1 MHSWSARAGKVVAHP
16 DERSCEGGLCRRRP
30 GRPARRPSVQ
40 ASPEGFTTVRVKG
53 QDRRIYWAASPLTGW
68 KTVLD
73 VSERAVLGPVS
84 RQRLYSAM
92 IGLAGLLL
100 MVLIVTQ
107 IARRLARPLL
117 NLTGA
122 AAAIEQGSFREEMLG
137 ELPRRDDELGE
148 LSRSVRKMAREIKF
162 AAAPGELNQ
171 GLERTVHQ
179 RNERASRGRRAG
191 AADPRGP
198 GASRPGVTCP
208 P

>member
-1 MHSWSARAGKVVAHP
+1 M
-16 DERSCEGGLCRRRP
+16 
-30 GRPARRPSVQ
+30 
-40 ASPEGFTTVRVKG
+40 
-53 QDRRIYWAASPLTGW
+53 
-68 KTVLD
+68 LD

-162 AAAPGELNQ
+162 AAAPG
-171 GLERTVHQ
+171 RTEPGWNA
-179 RNERASRGRRAG
+179 RSSKPNERR
-191 AADPRGP
+191 RGP
-198 GASRPGVTCP
+198 TCWSG
-208 P
+208 